1 MRASLLLF
9 LHPCLAF
16 EVDER
21 LKMLEGVRFSPEQ
34 KHRELLESVIEFGLN
49 QSQYLQEI
57 QERDLWTKGA
67 VCTLEY
73 FHCQR
78 YDRDDL
84 IIILIMS
91 KFCLCGQ
98 TPTIVNKFSSAS

>member
-1 MRASLLLF
+1 MRASLVLL
-9 LHPCLAF
+9 LHSCFAF

-34 KHRELLESVIEFGLN
+34 KHRELLENVIEFGLN

-67 VCTLEY
+67 SFTIY
-73 FHCQR
+73 
-78 YDRDDL
+78 Y
-84 IIILIMS
+84 
-91 KFCLCGQ
+91 Q
-98 TPTIVNKFSSAS
+98 TRVRSLGMLVTYSLTHSLTH